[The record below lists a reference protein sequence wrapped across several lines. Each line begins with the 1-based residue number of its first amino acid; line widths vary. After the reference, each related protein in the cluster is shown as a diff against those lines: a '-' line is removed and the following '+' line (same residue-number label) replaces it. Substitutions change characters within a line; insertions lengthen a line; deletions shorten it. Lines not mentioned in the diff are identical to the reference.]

1 MPMESKEPDDVK
13 VYSFTLAFRIFDRD
27 AYGMALE
34 DLQNAKV
41 WAKDEG
47 PEDNT
52 IEQNLEILVEH
63 LDVLAD
69 YRGNKTTG
77 YYDIG
82 IERVAQ

>member
-1 MPMESKEPDDVK
+1 MGDKT
-13 VYSFTLAFRIFDRD
+13 YSFTMKFRIFDQD
-27 AYGMALE
+27 AFEMALE

-41 WAKDEG
+41 WAEDEG
-47 PEDNT
+47 PADNT

-82 IERVAQ
+82 IEKVSQ